1 MFKWLKYLTALP
13 QIVGLIRGVLELV
26 RSAED
31 LLGGGGQGVKKR
43 IMVLDLLDVALELGA
58 KLGLPEARGVDRAKV
73 REVAGVVVDQ
83 VVAVLNALGV
93 FRHTASPP
101 VAGSSR

>member
-31 LLGGGGQGVKKR
+31 LLGGGAQGAKKR
-43 IMVLDLLDVALELGA
+43 VMVLDLLDLALELGG
-58 KLGLPEARGVDRAKV
+58 KLGISEARAVDRARV

-93 FRHTASPP
+93 FRHTASPSVVP
-101 VAGSSR
+101 SSR